1 MFPFQPFYPFHFDS
15 HIGCCL
21 RSIFGYIQSPD
32 FFATLAFPRAIDHDI
47 DFTVYAE
54 RFQVKNQVG
63 IGIHCVKVEILIPDS
78 RAVGVVDYSVMV
90 VFRAVWILES
100 SLVAIERLN
109 V

>member
-63 IGIHCVKVEILIPDS
+63 IVEPSVLLITALWLYLGLYGSLNRP
-78 RAVGVVDYSVMV
+78 
-90 VFRAVWILES
+90 S
-100 SLVAIERLN
+100 SP
-109 V
+109 